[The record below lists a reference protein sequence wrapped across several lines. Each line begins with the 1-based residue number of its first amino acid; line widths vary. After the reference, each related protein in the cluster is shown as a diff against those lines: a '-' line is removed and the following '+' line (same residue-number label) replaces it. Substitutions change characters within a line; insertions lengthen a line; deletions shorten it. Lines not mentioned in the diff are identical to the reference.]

1 MAAEPMGSLSNYCA
15 QPPPVVIN
23 PGPLGLSAFALTTF
37 VLSLFNLGAGVP
49 TGGPVE
55 VVTGLAVF
63 YGGLA
68 QILAGMWEFKIG
80 NNFGATAFT
89 SYGAFWL
96 SYAAILIPSFG
107 VIPGYASTTTNDP
120 HALDNALGIFLLAW
134 AIFTFIMWVGS
145 LRSTVTLS
153 SMFFTLTL
161 TFLFLASSHLAHKEA
176 NNYVTKV
183 GGGLEV
189 VTALLA
195 WYNAAAG
202 LYEPKT
208 TFMRLPTGS
217 LARPRHN

>member
-1 MAAEPMGSLSNYCA
+1 MSQGEEYKRSNNYVEA
-15 QPPPVVIN
+15 PPTPIIN

-49 TGGPVE
+49 SGGPVE

-63 YGGLA
+63 YGGIA
-68 QILAGMWEFKIG
+68 QILAGMWEFKVG

-107 VIPGYASTTTNDP
+107 IIPSYTSTDP
-120 HALDNALGIFLLAW
+120 NNHSLDNALGIFLVGW
-134 AIFTFIMWVGS
+134 GIFTLILWIAT

-153 SMFFTLTL
+153 SMFFFLTL
-161 TFLFLASSHLAHKEA
+161 TFFFLSAGHLAHLEA
-176 NNYVTKV
+176 SNVPTKI
-183 GGGLEV
+183 GGGLGV
-189 VTALLA
+189 LTALLA

-202 LYEPKT
+202 LFIPKH
-208 TFMRLPTGS
+208 TFVSLPVGPLSGS
-217 LARPRHN
+217 L